1 MAAECSGRPLLHHLR
16 RSGRGDSDKRLPSE
30 TRPQRG
36 GPAAQCSS
44 APSLSPGREQWW
56 LDILPPLP
64 RPPHHHRVPSVE
76 QSLNTTL
83 AGSVVV
89 RQAAE
94 RIFSPQCQR
103 AELATPYALE
113 KRETAARYKSL
124 ATQAV
129 ACDPRAPRSGMQL
142 QTTTQSTRALMEVG
156 AHVEAAVLTNLR
168 TMREHL
174 ARLDGGLQ

>member
-1 MAAECSGRPLLHHLR
+1 MPRASAAPPSAPQWVR
-16 RSGRGDSDKRLPSE
+16 RQRQE
-30 TRPQRG
+30 TPQRNASAERRPCRAMPVSASRPGENSG
-36 GPAAQCSS
+36 G
-44 APSLSPGREQWW
+44 LVV
-56 LDILPPLP
+56 LPPLP
-64 RPPHHHRVPSVE
+64 RTPHHHRVPPVE

-83 AGSVVV
+83 ADSVVV

-94 RIFSPQCQR
+94 QILSPQCQR

-142 QTTTQSTRALMEVG
+142 QTTTQSTRALMELK